1 MSSKQLIQ
9 LKYIDKLQWDEEDFK
24 QAKAFIQ
31 KINDISQ
38 SKLMNMDLEGLNE
51 FEYFL
56 ANNNKILIPTIG
68 LYSSGKSTLL
78 NLLIG
83 EDYLPTGEG
92 VCTNKG
98 VIIEYTSAKNIAELY
113 KIKVKLENNY
123 CTFQKSELICN
134 NKDEIWDKIEEIN
147 KKNKPIE
154 LEDSFLLLKVYI
166 EFFEVFKD
174 EKIKDKILLIDF
186 PGLGVLKNKNY
197 FKDDVFGKL
206 INQSDSF
213 LFFNPQVINTEEN
226 SKIIIDIVNKIK
238 NRNVFF
244 DYKNCLFIMNKW
256 DEHRDENDKYCYS
269 IDKAKNDLKSIFEKN
284 DMDKNIFPDID
295 IINCSANDYNNYL
308 CLKEQVLN
316 FDEFFS
322 ELINDFIIEYKKYK
336 HKENNDINKSVLD
349 YINKKIKIIVED
361 LLEYSNN
368 NNIQNF
374 KDGYKKKLT
383 NLLKKKKLK
392 IDDVYIENIIKLYIK
407 IVNNIDN
414 HKLLLFSNIKNLKEK
429 IKFHIES
436 SISNVKN
443 NIEQKGI
450 NFIRNINDT
459 IRYILNRLEKPS
471 VKIYKE
477 PMDKR
482 EKINKEFENFNSN
495 IKTIYNNYLADQDN
509 FINSYI
515 RDIDNIF
522 MNRQIGFQNVSNK
535 TILGRIENEKIEE
548 MQRQKYYFYKA
559 MNDEFKRLVE
569 TINKIIRE
577 IKTDINMDEIDFS
590 QSYFET
596 AEVGADNIN
605 NSNIWRAVIGIL
617 RFFGFKNYSEYLL
630 HKNVLFDDRETI
642 INNSKRN
649 FEKIKQQNRDV
660 LSDYLAVLRE
670 KLGEFKKEVNKEVGK
685 MMMLNYVDYTNFKE
699 NSTKI
704 INESVNEF
712 NDYLKKKFNT
722 ALS

>member
-1 MSSKQLIQ
+1 M
-9 LKYIDKLQWDEEDFK
+9 
-24 QAKAFIQ
+24 
-31 KINDISQ
+31 
-38 SKLMNMDLEGLNE
+38 
-51 FEYFL
+51 
-56 ANNNKILIPTIG
+56 
-68 LYSSGKSTLL
+68 
-78 NLLIG
+78 
-83 EDYLPTGEG
+83 
-92 VCTNKG
+92 
-98 VIIEYTSAKNIAELY
+98 
-113 KIKVKLENNY
+113 
-123 CTFQKSELICN
+123 
-134 NKDEIWDKIEEIN
+134 
-147 KKNKPIE
+147 
-154 LEDSFLLLKVYI
+154 
-166 EFFEVFKD
+166 
-174 EKIKDKILLIDF
+174 
-186 PGLGVLKNKNY
+186 
-197 FKDDVFGKL
+197 
-206 INQSDSF
+206 
-213 LFFNPQVINTEEN
+213 
-226 SKIIIDIVNKIK
+226 
-238 NRNVFF
+238 
-244 DYKNCLFIMNKW
+244 
-256 DEHRDENDKYCYS
+256 
-269 IDKAKNDLKSIFEKN
+269 
-284 DMDKNIFPDID
+284 
-295 IINCSANDYNNYL
+295 
-308 CLKEQVLN
+308 
-316 FDEFFS
+316 
-322 ELINDFIIEYKKYK
+322 
-336 HKENNDINKSVLD
+336 
-349 YINKKIKIIVED
+349 
-361 LLEYSNN
+361 
-368 NNIQNF
+368 
-374 KDGYKKKLT
+374 
-383 NLLKKKKLK
+383 K